1 MARALYATR
10 EEVKTALDFKQG
22 AAANQLIDQKLAD
35 SCDQVDK
42 LLNRRFYPYL
52 GTRSWDWPTA
62 QTPRP
67 WRLWLDDN
75 EMCSPPSSMSSGGV
89 AIDVTTVIPYPNWA
103 LQRQEPITHLELN
116 VNTTSAFSAAQTWQ
130 NSITATSIFGY
141 SDVQIPAGAI
151 PAGGITSSATTVNLG
166 VSGCRG
172 VGSILLVDSERMLV
186 TERRSVDSGTTLQG
200 NLTANNANNLIPV
213 ADPTQYSL
221 YETLTIDGEQ
231 MWVEDTVGANLLVKR
246 AWNGTPLAAHST
258 GASIYAQRLLTVTRG
273 ALGTIPAA
281 HSANTVVTEH
291 DAPGMIRQLVVSDTI
306 VNLIQTRAGYPA
318 ARGRSSGG
326 GGQTGSA
333 LAVAPSDLAQ
343 AWQDAIDAFGRNSR
357 IRTT

>member
-1 MARALYATR
+1 MARPLYATR

-42 LLNRRFYPYL
+42 LLHRRFYPML
-52 GTRSWDWPTA
+52 DTRSWDWPTP

-75 EMCSPPSSMSSGGV
+75 EMCSAPTSMSSGGV
-89 AIDVTTVIPYPNWA
+89 AIDVSTVIPYPNWA
-103 LQRQEPITHLELN
+103 LARQEPITHLELN

-130 NSITATSIFGY
+130 NAITATSWFGY

-151 PAGGITSSATTVNLG
+151 PSGGITSSATQVNLG
-166 VSGCRG
+166 VPGYRG
-172 VGSILLVDSERMLV
+172 VGSILLVDGERMLV
-186 TERRSVDSGTTLQG
+186 TERRSVDTGTTLQA
-200 NLTANNANNLIPV
+200 NMAANNAANLLQV
-213 ADPTQYSL
+213 ADPTQYAL
-221 YETLTIDGEQ
+221 YEWLTIDGER
-231 MWVEDTVGANLLVKR
+231 MFVYDTLGANLLVKR
-246 AWNGTPLAAHST
+246 AMDGTPLAAHSA

-281 HSANTVVTEH
+281 HSAAAPITEH
-291 DAPGMIRQLVVSDTI
+291 DAPGMIRQLVVADTI

-318 ARGRSSGG
+318 VRGRSSAG
-326 GGQTGSA
+326 GGQTPQ
-333 LAVAPSDLAQ
+333 LATAPSDLSQ
-343 AWQDAIDAFGRNSR
+343 AWQDAIDAFGRNGRSR
-357 IRTT
+357 SS